1 MSNPFLDA
9 VSSCFV
15 EWLVFID
22 VIGNFVVRKFFESY
36 FGDAVLG
43 NLLFIGGKAYGSN
56 HLVGLARE

>member
-22 VIGNFVVRKFFESY
+22 VIGNFVVRKFLKGY
-36 FGDAVLG
+36 FGDAVFS

-56 HLVGLARE
+56 YLVGLARE